1 MGYQTISL
9 KTGLNLVSTTFDDIS
24 GGAADIQD
32 FLSGDFLPNEELLFY
47 KPGGGYDRYLYSDNL
62 MDAAWNDLNRP
73 GWGNMSGQIVTREIK
88 AGDAFWINAKADHD
102 ITISGAV
109 KTNTQVISC
118 TAGLNLVAS
127 AFPVET
133 DANVAL
139 VVDGLRENDQ
149 LMVYKQGGGYDRYLY
164 TSNLA
169 DADWKDLNRPGW
181 GNMSGQEVAIPL
193 PPNKAFWIYTA
204 NPSIEIQIDSPLQ

>member
-24 GGAADIQD
+24 GGVADIQD
-32 FLSGDFLPNEELLFY
+32 FLSVDFLPNEELLFY

-73 GWGNMSGQIVTREIK
+73 GWGNMSGQ
-88 AGDAFWINAKADHD
+88 
-102 ITISGAV
+102 
-109 KTNTQVISC
+109 
-118 TAGLNLVAS
+118 
-127 AFPVET
+127 
-133 DANVAL
+133 
-139 VVDGLRENDQ
+139 
-149 LMVYKQGGGYDRYLY
+149 
-164 TSNLA
+164 
-169 DADWKDLNRPGW
+169 
-181 GNMSGQEVAIPL
+181 EVAIPL